1 MFLTT
6 KKANPAFAPSVFTK
20 SVVINYT
27 VTKKGLED
35 QLLCVLVKMERREI
49 EEIRERLI
57 QETRWDQ
64 CSFTFPIRL
73 LLLCSSFFCSINKG
87 LLKEFEDR
95 LLLELSTTT
104 GNILDNVELLNTLE
118 ETKTKAVELQ
128 RQLQEAVSVSQN
140 IEIQRDTYRPAAK
153 RGTILFFVLADLA
166 VISSM
171 YQFSLP
177 AYHSVFCNAIK
188 KALSDINLDKRLDN
202 IIKTLTLHVYNYG
215 CTGIIRE
222 KLPKSGCVCECAL
235 CYAYTLAMIEQ
246 NRTMGRI

>member
-1 MFLTT
+1 MSL
-6 KKANPAFAPSVFTK
+6 
-20 SVVINYT
+20 Y
-27 VTKKGLED
+27 
-35 QLLCVLVKMERREI
+35 
-49 EEIRERLI
+49 
-57 QETRWDQ
+57 
-64 CSFTFPIRL
+64 FPHTLIRL
-73 LLLCSSFFCSINKG
+73 LLLCPSFFYSINKG

-177 AYHSVFCNAIK
+177 AYHNVFCNAIK
-188 KALSDINLDKRLDN
+188 KALPDINLDKRLDN
-202 IIKTLTLHVYNYG
+202 IINTLTLHVYNYG

-222 KLPKSGCVCECAL
+222 KLPKNG
-235 CYAYTLAMIEQ
+235 
-246 NRTMGRI
+246 